1 MLLSFSTNV
10 CRMFNGTLRDILLKL
25 RDILLRLRVIIDSI
39 SDVILWREE
48 YSRYDIARSPN
59 NKKITIAHNSII
71 LSHPYLIKSGGS

>member
-1 MLLSFSTNV
+1 MKVCLMLLSFSTNF

-48 YSRYDIARSPN
+48 YSRYDIARPPN
-59 NKKITIAHNSII
+59 NKKNHNSPQFNYIESP
-71 LSHPYLIKSGGS
+71 LLN

>member
-1 MLLSFSTNV
+1 MLLSFSTNF
-10 CRMFNGTLRDILLKL
+10 CRMFNDTLGDILLKL
-25 RDILLRLRVIIDSI
+25 RDILLRLGVIIDSI

>member
-1 MLLSFSTNV
+1 MLLSFSTNF

-39 SDVILWREE
+39 SDVIYIVVTILHAHP
-48 YSRYDIARSPN
+48 IT
-59 NKKITIAHNSII
+59 KKITIAHNSII